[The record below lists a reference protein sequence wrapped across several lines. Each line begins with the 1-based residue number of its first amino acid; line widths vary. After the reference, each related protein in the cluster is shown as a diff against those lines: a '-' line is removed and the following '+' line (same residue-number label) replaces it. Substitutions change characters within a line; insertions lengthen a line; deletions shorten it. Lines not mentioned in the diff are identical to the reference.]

1 MADDDTLTTASTYWR
16 DAAVLAETFQ
26 QKKRPPPKPPTP
38 DLTGMPKL
46 KEHARSSAFLR
57 SYAIDATRLHERRRW
72 VVAFSISSA
81 FRARS
86 RYVTHAGRRL
96 DRTSGKD
103 HAVDLPEGDAAQGGR
118 ARREDAGRGE

>member
-46 KEHARSSAFLR
+46 KTASLAHLE
-57 SYAIDATRLHERRRW
+57 
-72 VVAFSISSA
+72 
-81 FRARS
+81 
-86 RYVTHAGRRL
+86 
-96 DRTSGKD
+96 SGSQKVQ
-103 HAVDLPEGDAAQGGR
+103 HLFGGFNH
-118 ARREDAGRGE
+118 

>member
-16 DAAVLAETFQ
+16 DAAVLAETCQ

-57 SYAIDATRLHERRRW
+57 SYAIDATRRHERR
-72 VVAFSISSA
+72 
-81 FRARS
+81 
-86 RYVTHAGRRL
+86 L
-96 DRTSGKD
+96 
-103 HAVDLPEGDAAQGGR
+103 
-118 ARREDAGRGE
+118 

>member
-46 KEHARSSAFLR
+46 KEHVRIAASRR
-57 SYAIDATRLHERRRW
+57 SYAIDARRLPERMPQP
-72 VVAFSISSA
+72 VFFSISSA
-81 FRARS
+81 FRAR
-86 RYVTHAGRRL
+86 
-96 DRTSGKD
+96 
-103 HAVDLPEGDAAQGGR
+103 
-118 ARREDAGRGE
+118 

>member
-46 KEHARSSAFLR
+46 KEHVRIAASRRSSDSSPGEEAVGGLVFDSERVSGEIATCHAHR
-57 SYAIDATRLHERRRW
+57 STPGLKE
-72 VVAFSISSA
+72 
-81 FRARS
+81 
-86 RYVTHAGRRL
+86 
-96 DRTSGKD
+96 
-103 HAVDLPEGDAAQGGR
+103 
-118 ARREDAGRGE
+118 

>member
-46 KEHARSSAFLR
+46 KEHVRLLR
-57 SYAIDATRLHERRRW
+57 LAVLRRLHAIDARRLQERR
-72 VVAFSISSA
+72 
-81 FRARS
+81 
-86 RYVTHAGRRL
+86 L
-96 DRTSGKD
+96 
-103 HAVDLPEGDAAQGGR
+103 
-118 ARREDAGRGE
+118 

>member
-46 KEHARSSAFLR
+46 KEHVRNAASRG
-57 SYAIDATRLHERRRW
+57 SYAIDARRLQQTRPW
-72 VVAFSISSA
+72 VVFREISSA

-86 RYVTHAGRRL
+86 ICHTHRSTPGL
-96 DRTSGKD
+96 K
-103 HAVDLPEGDAAQGGR
+103 E
-118 ARREDAGRGE
+118 

>member
-46 KEHARSSAFLR
+46 KEHARIQCRDEFRGSMRVVS
-57 SYAIDATRLHERRRW
+57 RRGGRGW
-72 VVAFSISSA
+72 SCFRI
-81 FRARS
+81 RARF
-86 RYVTHAGRRL
+86 G
-96 DRTSGKD
+96 
-103 HAVDLPEGDAAQGGR
+103 
-118 ARREDAGRGE
+118 

>member
-46 KEHARSSAFLR
+46 KEHVRIAASRGARRLH
-57 SYAIDATRLHERRRW
+57 AIDAHRLQERR
-72 VVAFSISSA
+72 
-81 FRARS
+81 
-86 RYVTHAGRRL
+86 L
-96 DRTSGKD
+96 
-103 HAVDLPEGDAAQGGR
+103 
-118 ARREDAGRGE
+118 